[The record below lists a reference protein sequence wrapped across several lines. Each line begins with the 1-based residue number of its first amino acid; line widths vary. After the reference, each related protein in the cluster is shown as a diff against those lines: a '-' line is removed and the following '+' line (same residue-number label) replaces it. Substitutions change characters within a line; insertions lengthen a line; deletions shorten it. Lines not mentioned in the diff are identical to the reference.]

1 MSLGNDLSTIRK
13 GLGLSLEEVQ
23 NSIKI
28 PITTLK
34 SIENNSI
41 FDDPSSNKAYTRSFV
56 RSYAKALKIKDAD
69 IVAAL
74 DSNEAGIYESD
85 LIKANNTEVES
96 THTEEKKPFSLDDVS
111 APDIEIAEQKKPP
124 TIENVNWADLGKQFN
139 SEESNSK
146 IWVILVIIFVVLGLV
161 SLGIYFRSSIMSFFG
176 SEPAQSITQQESTIS
191 TPPDNNTEIPEVD
204 LSDQQTVTP
213 TPAETVTDPPVQTNQ
228 IIPSQADTLTIAIY
242 AAYGIL
248 DPVRVTNDL
257 TRQTNPF
264 WIEEGQAYY
273 FDFKDTVL
281 VRGQYSRML
290 LMFNGHVIENARQN
304 YFNSDLN
311 SVMLTRSIFENPTY
325 QQAPPQEFPYIV
337 GAPDSISYWRSN

>member
-28 PITTLK
+28 PILTLK
-34 SIENNSI
+34 SIENDSI
-41 FDDPSSNKAYTRSFV
+41 FDDPASNKAYTRSFV

-85 LIKANNTEVES
+85 LIKANDTQVES
-96 THTEEKKPFSLDDVS
+96 TPAEEEKPFSLDDVS
-111 APDIEIAEQKKPP
+111 APDIEVAEQKKPP

-146 IWVILVIIFVVLGLV
+146 VWVILVIIFVVLGLV
-161 SLGIYFRSSIMSFFG
+161 SLGIYFRSSIMNFFG
-176 SEPAQSITQQESTIS
+176 SEPAQSLTQQESTIS
-191 TPPDNNTEIPEVD
+191 TPPDNTSNIPEVD
-204 LSDQQTVTP
+204 LSDQETVTP
-213 TPAETVTDPPVQTNQ
+213 SSAETVTDPPVQTSEVL
-228 IIPSQADTLTIAIY
+228 PSQGDTLTIVIY

-273 FDFKDTVL
+273 FDFKDTVM

-304 YFNSDLN
+304 YFNPDFN
-311 SVMLTRSIFENPTY
+311 SVMLTRSILESPTY
-325 QQAPPQEFPYIV
+325 LQSPPQEFPYIV
-337 GAPDSISYWRSN
+337 GAPDSIGYWRSN